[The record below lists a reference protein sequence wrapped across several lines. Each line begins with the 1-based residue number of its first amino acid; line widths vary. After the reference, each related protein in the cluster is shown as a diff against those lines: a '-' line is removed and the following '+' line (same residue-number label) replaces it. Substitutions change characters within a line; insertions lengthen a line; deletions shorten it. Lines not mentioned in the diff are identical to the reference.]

1 MAPLK
6 LSDRLEPTATAEI
19 QFPFWLHSRSFEK
32 WPVFQRP
39 KANIKE
45 MDGVRRFIMSEGK
58 SALRVVP
65 GKGRKAAARRSL
77 AVDVFAAYG
86 RRPRLLDLFCCAGGA
101 GTGYFRAGFDVVG
114 VDLNPQPNYP
124 FAFVQTDALKLD
136 PKFISTFDA
145 IHTSQSVSV

>member
-1 MAPLK
+1 
-6 LSDRLEPTATAEI
+6 
-19 QFPFWLHSRSFEK
+19 
-32 WPVFQRP
+32 
-39 KANIKE
+39 
-45 MDGVRRFIMSEGK
+45 MSEGK

-65 GKGRKAAARRSL
+65 GTGRKAAARRSL

-136 PKFISTFDA
+136 PKFILTFDT
-145 IHTSQSVSV
+145 IHASQSVLA